1 MIKRTLGLVV
11 KEARVA
17 LEMTQR
23 ELARAIG
30 VKPSHVAY
38 IESCKRRPSLTLLR
52 RISTTLGLNPRELLF
67 LSHPDAKFMAGGF
80 EQPGAIKR
88 ADDSWRRFSS
98 NRALLIRHK
107 VTPAELKVLKR
118 VSLLEHVSDP
128 RHFVFVLNAI
138 RQAAVQDDG

>member
-1 MIKRTLGLVV
+1 MIKRTLGVVV
-11 KEARVA
+11 KEARIA

-38 IESCKRRPSLTLLR
+38 IESGKRRPSLTLLR

-67 LSHPDAKFMAGGF
+67 LSHPDAKYMAGF
-80 EQPGAIKR
+80 LERPGGIKQT
-88 ADDSWRRFSS
+88 DDSWRRFSS

-138 RQAAVQDDG
+138 RQAAVRDDS

>member
-1 MIKRTLGLVV
+1 MTKKTLGLMV

-17 LEMTQR
+17 LELTQR

-30 VKPSHVAY
+30 VKASHVAY
-38 IESCKRRPSLTLLR
+38 IESGRRRPSLPLLR
-52 RISTTLGLNPRELLF
+52 RISTTLGLNPREMLF
-67 LSHPDAKFMAGGF
+67 LSHPDAKYLAGGI
-80 EQPGAIKR
+80 EQPRDLKR
-88 ADDSWRRFSS
+88 PDDSWRRFAS
-98 NRALLIRHK
+98 NRALLGRHK

-138 RQAAVQDDG
+138 RQAAVRDDS

>member
-1 MIKRTLGLVV
+1 MTKRTLGVVV

-17 LEMTQR
+17 MEMTQR
-23 ELARAIG
+23 ELARAVR
-30 VKPSHVAY
+30 VKPSHIAY
-38 IESCKRRPSLTLLR
+38 IESGKRRPSLTLLR

-67 LSHPDAKFMAGGF
+67 LAHPDARFLAGF
-80 EQPGAIKR
+80 LEHPASIKR

-107 VTPAELKVLKR
+107 VTDAELRVLKR

-138 RQAAVQDDG
+138 RQAAVRDDS

>member
-1 MIKRTLGLVV
+1 MIKRTLGVVV
-11 KEARVA
+11 KEARIA

-23 ELARAIG
+23 ELARALS

-38 IESCKRRPSLTLLR
+38 IESGKRRPSLPLLR
-52 RISTTLGLNPRELLF
+52 RISIKLGLNPRELLF
-67 LSHPDAKFMAGGF
+67 LSHPDAKYLAGGL
-80 EQPGAIKR
+80 EQPGDFKR
-88 ADDSWRRFSS
+88 TDDSWRRFSS
-98 NRALLIRHK
+98 NRALLVRHK

-138 RQAAVQDDG
+138 RQAAVRDDS

>member
-1 MIKRTLGLVV
+1 MIKKTLGVVV

-30 VKPSHVAY
+30 VKPSHIAY
-38 IESCKRRPSLTLLR
+38 IESGKRRPSLTLLR
-52 RISTTLGLNPRELLF
+52 RITTTLGLNPRELLF
-67 LSHPDAKFMAGGF
+67 LSHPDAKYMAGF
-80 EQPGAIKR
+80 LERPGGGKR
-88 ADDSWRRFSS
+88 IDDSWRRFSS
-98 NRALLIRHK
+98 NRALLLRHK

-138 RQAAVQDDG
+138 RQAAVRDDA

>member
-1 MIKRTLGLVV
+1 MIKKTLGVVV

-30 VKPSHVAY
+30 VKPSHIAY
-38 IESCKRRPSLTLLR
+38 IESGKRRPSLTLLR
-52 RISTTLGLNPRELLF
+52 RITTTLGLNPRELLF
-67 LSHPDAKFMAGGF
+67 LSHPDAKYMAGFLGR
-80 EQPGAIKR
+80 PGGVKR
-88 ADDSWRRFSS
+88 IDDSWRRFSS
-98 NRALLIRHK
+98 NRALLLRHK

-138 RQAAVQDDG
+138 RQAAVRDDS